1 LAFQTSDLPH
11 GSSISGASYSERTTA
26 MKTLSPFPTY
36 GRAIAFFS
44 SLVLIVFTAPSASL
58 AQGEKC
64 GVSKDFQVQALEQI
78 KTGANSEVED
88 GLQLLK
94 HATEVCASF
103 GDAWYY
109 RSLFERKLGQTPK
122 ANYSLDKAKLFG
134 SPAMDDGANPFVLA
148 APPRPGET
156 KLPPVRNKWALVV
169 GISQFHDSRLAL
181 TYTTKDA
188 KDFAAALIDPKVGRF
203 PASNV
208 HVLGET
214 EVPTKRFKEELNWL
228 ARSAQEDDLVV
239 IFVATH
245 GTSRKDDTAEVNYIV
260 TSDTD
265 LSSQDSLFGS
275 ALAMVELS
283 DIVRTRIKARRT
295 VILLDTCHSGGAMSA
310 TKERATGLSDSSPS
324 SVALERIRQGVGRAI
339 LTSSQEDQ
347 YSYEGAPFQNG
358 YFTHFLVEALR
369 QNNGMDTVQQVYD
382 YVKEQ
387 LPKAAAARSQI
398 SRGVRLKNDSPT
410 TSQQTTQVPVLSSS
424 ELGGDIILGAPS
436 GSQ

>member
-1 LAFQTSDLPH
+1 MT
-11 GSSISGASYSERTTA
+11 I
-26 MKTLSPFPTY
+26 TLSSAKYSWTRTLFLLLFVS
-36 GRAIAFFS
+36 AA
-44 SLVLIVFTAPSASL
+44 APAAHS
-58 AQGEKC
+58 QGERC
-64 GVSKDFQVQALEQI
+64 GVSKDFEVQALEQI
-78 KTGANSEVED
+78 KTGATSEVED

-109 RSLFERKLGQTPK
+109 RSLFERKLGQAPK

-134 SPAMDDGANPFVLA
+134 SQAMDDGANPFVLA

-169 GISQFHDSRLAL
+169 GISQFSDTRLSL
-181 TYTTKDA
+181 HYTTKDA
-188 KDFAAALIDPKVGRF
+188 KDFAAALTDPKVGRF

-214 EVPTKRFKEELNWL
+214 EVSTRRFKEELNWL
-228 ARSAQEDDLVV
+228 ARSALEDDLVV

-265 LSSQDSLFGS
+265 LTSQDSLFGS

-295 VILLDTCHSGGAMSA
+295 VILLDTCHSGGAMAA
-310 TKERATGLSDSSPS
+310 TKERATGLADFAPS
-324 SVALERIRQGVGRAI
+324 GAVLDRIRQGVGRAI
-339 LTSSQEDQ
+339 LTSSQEEQ
-347 YSYEGAPFQNG
+347 FSYEGAPFQNG
-358 YFTHFLVEALR
+358 YFTHFLLEALH
-369 QNNGMDTVQQVYD
+369 QNNGMNTIQQDYD
-382 YVKEQ
+382 YVKDQ
-387 LPKAAAARSQI
+387 LPRAVAARVQA
-398 SRGVRLKNDSPT
+398 SRGVHLKTDSPAAP
-410 TSQQTTQVPVLSSS
+410 SQAATQVPALSSS
-424 ELGGDIILGAPS
+424 ELGGDIVLGAPAAS
-436 GSQ
+436 P

>member
-1 LAFQTSDLPH
+1 
-11 GSSISGASYSERTTA
+11 
-26 MKTLSPFPTY
+26 
-36 GRAIAFFS
+36 
-44 SLVLIVFTAPSASL
+44 
-58 AQGEKC
+58 
-64 GVSKDFQVQALEQI
+64 
-78 KTGANSEVED
+78 
-88 GLQLLK
+88 LQLLK

-109 RSLFERKLGQTPK
+109 RSLFERKLGQAGK

-134 SPAMDDGANPFVLA
+134 SQAMDDGSNPFVLS

-156 KLPPVRNKWALVV
+156 KLPPVQNKWALVV
-169 GISQFHDSRLAL
+169 GISQFHDTRLAL
-181 TYTTKDA
+181 HYTTKDA
-188 KDFAAALIDPKVGRF
+188 KDFAAALVDPKVGRF

-208 HVLGET
+208 HILGET
-214 EVPTKRFKEELNWL
+214 EVSTRRFKEELNWL
-228 ARSAQEDDLVV
+228 ARSAQENDLVV

-265 LSSQDSLFGS
+265 LTSQDTLFGS

-295 VILLDTCHSGGAMSA
+295 VILLDTCHSGGATSA
-310 TKERATGLSDSSPS
+310 SKERATGLADSAPS
-324 SVALERIRQGVGRAI
+324 NVTLDRIRQGVGRAI

-347 YSYEGAPFQNG
+347 FSYEGAPFQNG

-369 QNNGMDTVQQVYD
+369 QNNGMNTIQQEYD
-382 YVKEQ
+382 YVKDQ

-398 SRGVRLKNDSPT
+398 SRGVHVKSDSPT
-410 TSQQTTQVPVLSSS
+410 ALSSATQVPALSSS
-424 ELGGDIILGAPS
+424 ELGGEIVLGVPPASP
-436 GSQ
+436 

>member
-1 LAFQTSDLPH
+1 MTMSVSFAKFSWAQTL
-11 GSSISGASYSERTTA
+11 
-26 MKTLSPFPTY
+26 LLLF
-36 GRAIAFFS
+36 
-44 SLVLIVFTAPSASL
+44 VFGFAPVAH
-58 AQGEKC
+58 AQGERC
-64 GVSKDFQVQALEQI
+64 GVSKDFEVQALEQI
-78 KTGANSEVED
+78 KTGATSEVED

-134 SPAMDDGANPFVLA
+134 SQAMDDGANPFVLA

-169 GISQFHDSRLAL
+169 GISQFSDARLSL
-181 TYTTKDA
+181 HYTTKDA
-188 KDFAAALIDPKVGRF
+188 KDFAAALVGPESRDAF
-203 PASNV
+203 RQSNV

-214 EVPTKRFKEELNWL
+214 EVSTRRFKEELNWL

-265 LSSQDSLFGS
+265 LTSQDSLFGS

-295 VILLDTCHSGGAMSA
+295 VILLDTCHSGGATGRDERTRHGPRRFRAFRRGARPYPTGRRPRDSHLQSGGTVFLRRRALSKRLLHAFPARGASPEQRHEHDSA
-310 TKERATGLSDSSPS
+310 GLRLRERPAAESRRRARPGFARRASEGRFSGAASSP
-324 SVALERIRQGVGRAI
+324 
-339 LTSSQEDQ
+339 
-347 YSYEGAPFQNG
+347 
-358 YFTHFLVEALR
+358 
-369 QNNGMDTVQQVYD
+369 
-382 YVKEQ
+382 
-387 LPKAAAARSQI
+387 AA
-398 SRGVRLKNDSPT
+398 
-410 TSQQTTQVPVLSSS
+410 TQVPALSSS
-424 ELGGDIILGAPS
+424 ELGGDIVLGAPAATP
-436 GSQ
+436 

>member
-1 LAFQTSDLPH
+1 MLFVC
-11 GSSISGASYSERTTA
+11 G
-26 MKTLSPFPTY
+26 
-36 GRAIAFFS
+36 
-44 SLVLIVFTAPSASL
+44 VAPAAH
-58 AQGEKC
+58 AQGERC
-64 GVSKDFQVQALEQI
+64 GVSKDFEVQALEQI
-78 KTGANSEVED
+78 KSGAASEVED

-134 SPAMDDGANPFVLA
+134 SQAMDDGANPFVLA

-169 GISQFHDSRLAL
+169 GISQFSDARLSL
-181 TYTTKDA
+181 HYTTKDA
-188 KDFAAALIDPKVGRF
+188 RDFATALTDPKVGRF
-203 PASNV
+203 PTSNV
-208 HVLGET
+208 HLLGEN
-214 EVPTKRFKEELNWL
+214 EVSTRRFKEELNWL

-265 LSSQDSLFGS
+265 LTSQDSLFGS

-295 VILLDTCHSGGAMSA
+295 VILLDTCHSGGAMTA
-310 TKERATGLSDSSPS
+310 TKERATGLADFAPS
-324 SVALERIRQGVGRAI
+324 GAVLDRIRQGVGRAI
-339 LTSSQEDQ
+339 LTSSQEEQ
-347 YSYEGAPFQNG
+347 FSYEGAPFQNG
-358 YFTHFLVEALR
+358 YFTHFLLEALR
-369 QNNGMDTVQQVYD
+369 QNNGMNTIQQDYD
-382 YVKEQ
+382 YVKDQ
-387 LPKAAAARSQI
+387 LPRAVAARVQA
-398 SRGVRLKNDSPT
+398 SRGVRLKDDSLAA
-410 TSQQTTQVPVLSSS
+410 SQPTTQVPALSSS
-424 ELGGDIILGAPS
+424 ELGGDIILGAPPAS
-436 GSQ
+436 P

>member
-1 LAFQTSDLPH
+1 MN
-11 GSSISGASYSERTTA
+11 SSIPSAKNSGT
-26 MKTLSPFPTY
+26 K
-36 GRAIAFFS
+36 FFLLL
-44 SLVLIVFTAPSASL
+44 LVISAVAPSAR
-58 AQGEKC
+58 AQGDRC
-64 GVSKDFQVQALEQI
+64 GVSKDLELQALEQI
-78 KTGANSEVED
+78 KTGAQSEVED

-134 SPAMDDGANPFVLA
+134 SQAMDDGANPFVLA

-169 GISQFHDSRLAL
+169 GISQFSDARLSL
-181 TYTTKDA
+181 HYTAKDA
-188 KDFAAALIDPKVGRF
+188 KDFAAALVDPKVGRF
-203 PASNV
+203 APTNV
-208 HVLGET
+208 HTLGET
-214 EVPTKRFKEELNWL
+214 EVPTRRFKEELNWL

-265 LSSQDSLFGS
+265 LTSQDTLFGS

-295 VILLDTCHSGGAMSA
+295 VILLDTCHSGGAMAAS
-310 TKERATGLSDSSPS
+310 KERATGLGDFAPS
-324 SVALERIRQGVGRAI
+324 SEALDRIRQGVGRAI
-339 LTSSQEDQ
+339 LTSSQEEQ
-347 YSYEGAPFQNG
+347 FSYEGAPFQNG
-358 YFTHFLVEALR
+358 YFTHFLLEALR
-369 QNNGMDTVQQVYD
+369 QNNGMNTVQQDYD

-387 LPKAAAARSQI
+387 LPKAVAARVQT
-398 SRGVRLKNDSPT
+398 SRGVRLKDNAPAAA
-410 TSQQTTQVPVLSSS
+410 SQPATQVPALSSS
-424 ELGGDIILGAPS
+424 ELGGDIVLGAPPS
-436 GSQ
+436 

>member
-1 LAFQTSDLPH
+1 MSVSFAK
-11 GSSISGASYSERTTA
+11 YSWT
-26 MKTLSPFPTY
+26 KTLPLLLFVC
-36 GRAIAFFS
+36 G
-44 SLVLIVFTAPSASL
+44 VAPAVH
-58 AQGEKC
+58 AQGERC
-64 GVSKDFQVQALEQI
+64 GVSKDFEVQALEQI
-78 KTGANSEVED
+78 KTGATSEVED

-109 RSLFERKLGQTPK
+109 RSLFERKLGQVPK

-134 SPAMDDGANPFVLA
+134 SQAMDDGANPFVLA

-169 GISQFHDSRLAL
+169 GISQFSDARLSL
-181 TYTTKDA
+181 HYTTKDA
-188 KDFAAALIDPKVGRF
+188 KDFAAALTDPKVGRF

-208 HVLGET
+208 HLLGES
-214 EVPTKRFKEELNWL
+214 EVSTRRFKEELNWL

-275 ALAMVELS
+275 ALPMVELS

-295 VILLDTCHSGGAMSA
+295 VILLDTCHSGGAMAS
-310 TKERATGLSDSSPS
+310 TKERATGIADFAPS
-324 SVALERIRQGVGRAI
+324 SAVLDRIRQGVGRAI
-339 LTSSQEDQ
+339 LTSSQEEQ
-347 YSYEGAPFQNG
+347 LSYEGAPFQNG
-358 YFTHFLVEALR
+358 YFTHFLLEALH
-369 QNNGMDTVQQVYD
+369 QNNGMNTIQQDYD
-382 YVKEQ
+382 YVKDQ
-387 LPKAAAARSQI
+387 LPRAVAARVQA
-398 SRGVRLKNDSPT
+398 SRGVRLKEDSPAVA
-410 TSQQTTQVPVLSSS
+410 SSLQATQVPALSSS
-424 ELGGDIILGAPS
+424 ELGGDIILGAPAS
-436 GSQ
+436 SP